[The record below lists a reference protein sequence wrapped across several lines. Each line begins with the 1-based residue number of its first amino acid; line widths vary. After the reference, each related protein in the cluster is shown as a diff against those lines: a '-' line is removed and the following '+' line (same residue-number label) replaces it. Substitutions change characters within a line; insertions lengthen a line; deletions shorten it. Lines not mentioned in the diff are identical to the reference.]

1 MVSKRGR
8 DALEKKNHGN
18 RTIIG
23 HYTYYSI
30 RAYDRIFKQITNED
44 QSCVTPC
51 SFEHMHLPTLRTN
64 RLHPLSGEEQHGA
77 L

>member
-1 MVSKRGR
+1 MISKRGR
-8 DALEKKNHGN
+8 DALEKKMHGN

-44 QSCVTPC
+44 QSYVTPY
-51 SFEHMHLPTLRTN
+51 SFEHMHLPTFRRN
-64 RLHPLSGEEQHGA
+64 RLPALLREQ
-77 L
+77 

>member
-23 HYTYYSI
+23 HYTYYGV
-30 RAYDRIFKQITNED
+30 RAYDRIFKQVTHGD

-51 SFEHMHLPTLRTN
+51 SFEYMHLPTFRRKQLP
-64 RLHPLSGEEQHGA
+64 PLSGGEQ
-77 L
+77 